1 MTKSSKILVGLATA
15 ALCLPALA
23 SAQLEQTIDNA
34 ALQTKVKAK
43 LMSEAPIEATAV
55 NLETENGVVQL
66 GGFVDDEMR
75 GKKAAEIVAGMEGV
89 RKVDNQLHAKP
100 GDRDASQAVD
110 DGLLTTKVKAKLAEA
125 DLGTAA
131 DVNIDTYNGVVLLT
145 GFVDSEET
153 KNLTEKYVAEHED
166 VKKVINGIYVR
177 D

>member
-1 MTKSSKILVGLATA
+1 MTKAPKVIAALTAT

-23 SAQLEQTIDNA
+23 FAQLEESFDNA

-66 GGFVDDEMR
+66 GGFIDDEMK

-100 GDRDASQAVD
+100 GDRDTGQAVD
-110 DGLLTTKVKAKLAEA
+110 DGMLTTKVKAKLAEA
-125 DLGTAA
+125 DLGMAA
-131 DVNIDTYNGVVLLT
+131 DINIDTYNGIVLLT
-145 GFVDSEET
+145 GFVDTDET
-153 KNLTEKYVAEHED
+153 KNLAEKFVAEQED
-166 VKKVINGIYVR
+166 VTRVINGIYVR

>member
-1 MTKSSKILVGLATA
+1 MTKSPNILFALATA

-23 SAQLEQTIDNA
+23 SAQLDETIDNA
-34 ALQTKVKAK
+34 ALQTKVKAR
-43 LMSEAPIEATAV
+43 LLSEAPMEATAA

-66 GGFVDDEMR
+66 GGFIDDEMR

-100 GDRDASQAVD
+100 GDRDTSQAID
-110 DGLLTTKVKAKLAEA
+110 DGMLTTRVKARLADA

-153 KNLTEKYVAEHED
+153 KNLTEKYVAEQKD
-166 VKKVINGIYVR
+166 VKRVINGIYVR

>member
-1 MTKSSKILVGLATA
+1 MMRATRILASVTATA
-15 ALCLPALA
+15 LLLPALA
-23 SAQLEQTIDNA
+23 FGQVEEALDNA

-43 LMSEAPIEATAV
+43 LMTEAPIKATAV

-66 GGFVDDEMR
+66 GGFVDDEMK

-100 GDRDASQAVD
+100 GDRDAGQAVD
-110 DGLLTTKVKAKLAEA
+110 DGLLTTKLKGGLAEA

-131 DVNIDTYNGVVLLT
+131 GINIDTYNGVVLLT
-145 GFVDSEET
+145 GFVDTAET
-153 KNLTEKYVAEHED
+153 KRLAEKYVAEHEG
-166 VKKVINGIYVR
+166 VARVINGIYVR